1 MSNEIVKV
9 DASQVIASWESPEV
23 LTERIKRMVQ
33 IMTKVMIADK
43 HYGKIPG
50 CAQNSLFQPGS
61 QLLSVA
67 FKLGHEPYRIEDLS
81 TDDEKRYRVTD
92 RVFIQGT
99 DVTIAYGIGECSSS
113 EEKYMWRRAVSDEE
127 FEATEIDRR
136 REKFGKDYKTKQ
148 SYTTMQVRT
157 NPSDVANTV
166 LKMARK
172 RANINGT
179 IEALAASEVFT
190 QDAEDLPEG
199 FEFGDNKAAHAP
211 SEKSNVQPSTAA
223 PNSPNISS
231 EDTGP
236 SEDER
241 KTRRLISSK
250 QEGLLYKR
258 CSISKVNPEAVKN
271 YIAATKKV
279 ARGHFWLLSWSK
291 PNKEAKSE
299 FDKILETIEKKPEF
313 FDKYI
318 PVKTAPEAP
327 KSEARPEPSETSA
340 EATNEVEPT
349 AREAFELN
357 LGLIVEQ
364 AGLGTEAMDAG
375 IQTMGYSALS
385 EIPEADFVKV
395 LNHFSEKL

>member
-1 MSNEIVKV
+1 
-9 DASQVIASWESPEV
+9 
-23 LTERIKRMVQ
+23 
-33 IMTKVMIADK
+33 
-43 HYGKIPG
+43 
-50 CAQNSLFQPGS
+50 
-61 QLLSVA
+61 
-67 FKLGHEPYRIEDLS
+67 
-81 TDDEKRYRVTD
+81 
-92 RVFIQGT
+92 
-99 DVTIAYGIGECSSS
+99 
-113 EEKYMWRRAVSDEE
+113 
-127 FEATEIDRR
+127 
-136 REKFGKDYKTKQ
+136 
-148 SYTTMQVRT
+148 
-157 NPSDVANTV
+157 
-166 LKMARK
+166 
-172 RANINGT
+172 
-179 IEALAASEVFT
+179 
-190 QDAEDLPEG
+190 
-199 FEFGDNKAAHAP
+199 
-211 SEKSNVQPSTAA
+211 
-223 PNSPNISS
+223 
-231 EDTGP
+231 
-236 SEDER
+236 
-241 KTRRLISSK
+241 LISSK